1 MKKTFSVQITKIVEV
16 DVPDEMLTDE
26 HIKEF
31 SSSMFPVNGKED
43 ILQYVAQSVAVY
55 EDDWCTGV
63 GNVGF
68 KILSVE
74 IDVF

>member
-16 DVPDEMLTDE
+16 DVPDEMLTDDQ
-26 HIKEF
+26 IKEF
-31 SSSMFPVNGKED
+31 SSLMFPMSEKED

-55 EDDWCTGV
+55 EDGWCTGI

-68 KILSVE
+68 KILSEE

>member
-16 DVPDEMLTDE
+16 EVPDKVLTDDQ
-26 HIKEF
+26 IKEF
-31 SSSMFPVNGKED
+31 SSFMFPVSGEED

-55 EDDWCTGV
+55 EDGYVEGV

-68 KILSVE
+68 KILSEE
-74 IDVF
+74 IDVS